1 MKKILSLSLALL
13 LLCSATVMPAHAA
26 DLTIKTAGGTQ
37 TVPVVLSVEAA
48 TFSVTVPTTLP
59 VNISATGVVTTPVD
73 GATIVNNSAAPVAV
87 ANVAVTAA
95 DTWQLIDFTTDPSTF
110 KVNEHKLGLKL
121 NGVAT
126 GANGVWTFDAS
137 KWSAIAAKGGE
148 YNFTYE
154 AILPPQTEESNGA
167 TMANVVFTIGWAQ

>member
-26 DLTIKTAGGTQ
+26 DLTINSAGGSQ
-37 TVPVVLSVEAA
+37 TVPVVLEVEPA

-59 VNISATGVVTTPVD
+59 VRIDEDGLVTTPD
-73 GATIVNNSAAPVAV
+73 TGATIINNSAAPVAV
-87 ANVAVTAA
+87 ANVTVTAA
-95 DTWQLIDFTTDPSTF
+95 DTWQLIDFTTDPATF

-126 GANGVWTFDAS
+126 GANGAWTFDAS
-137 KWSAIAAKGGE
+137 KWSVIAAKGGQ

-154 AILPPQTEESNGA
+154 AILPPQTNDSNGA

>member
-13 LLCSATVMPAHAA
+13 LLCSAIVMPAHAA
-26 DLTIKTAGGTQ
+26 DITSAGGTQ

-95 DTWQLIDFTTDPSTF
+95 DTWQLIDFATDPATF

-126 GANGVWTFDAS
+126 GANGAWTFDAS
-137 KWSAIAAKGGE
+137 KWSAIAANGGT

>member
-26 DLTIKTAGGTQ
+26 DINTAGGSQ

-59 VNISATGVVTTPVD
+59 VDISATGVVTTPVD
-73 GATIVNNSAAPVAV
+73 GATIVNKSAAPVAV
-87 ANVAVTAA
+87 ANVTVTAV
-95 DTWQLIDFTTDPSTF
+95 DDWQLIDFATDPATF

-126 GANGVWTFDAS
+126 GANGAWAFDAGT
-137 KWSAIAAKGGE
+137 WPVIATGGQ

-154 AILPPQTEESNGA
+154 AILPPQTNESNGA
-167 TMANVVFTIGWAQ
+167 TMANVVFTIGWAK

>member
-1 MKKILSLSLALL
+1 MKKILSLSLTLL
-13 LLCSATVMPAHAA
+13 LLCGSMVTPAYAT
-26 DLTIKTAGGTQ
+26 DISIAGTPT
-37 TVPVVLSVEAA
+37 TVPVVLEVEPA

-59 VNISATGVVTTPVD
+59 VYIDEDGLVTTPD
-73 GATIVNNSAAPVAV
+73 TGATIVNNSAAPVAV
-87 ANVAVTAA
+87 TNVTVTAA
-95 DTWQLIDFTTDPSTF
+95 DTWQLIDFTTDPATF

-126 GANGVWTFDAS
+126 GANGTWTFDAS
-137 KWSAIAAKGGE
+137 KWSVIAAKNGQ

-154 AILPPQTEESNGA
+154 AILPPQTDESDGA